1 MTRNPKHL
9 IGIAVAVLAIAGYW
23 MLLLS
28 PQREKAAALETKIST
43 KQAQIQQIEAT
54 LATYRKAQ
62 ESYKG
67 NYATLVR
74 LGKAVPSDD
83 DVRSL
88 MVQLDSAAG
97 GTGVDFRTIQ
107 VGGGDASAS
116 ADPAAAGA
124 TKAPPGA
131 VSVGTAGFSA
141 LPITLT
147 FNGQFSNMTGFFT
160 KLEKFVRMRN
170 EQLEVTGRLM
180 RVERFTLAP
189 AETGFPDIKA
199 EIGASSYIVPATEG
213 ITGGATAAGP
223 AATTA
228 SSSGTPAPTVPTTTA
243 ATTAGATR

>member
-1 MTRNPKHL
+1 MTRNPKLL
-9 IGIAVAVLAIAGYW
+9 IGVAVAVAAIAGYW

-28 PQREKAAALETKIST
+28 PQREKAADLEAQIST
-43 KQAQIQQIEAT
+43 KQAEIQQAETT
-54 LATYRKAQ
+54 LASYRKAQ
-62 ESYKG
+62 ASYKS

-74 LGKAVPSDD
+74 LGKAVPGDD

-97 GTGVDFRTIQ
+97 GTGVDFQTIS
-107 VGGGDASAS
+107 VGGGSPGAGEGDA
-116 ADPAAAGA
+116 
-124 TKAPPGA
+124 TVPPGA
-131 VSVGTAGFSA
+131 VAVGSAGFSA
-141 LPITLT
+141 LPVTLT
-147 FNGQFSNMTGFFT
+147 FKGGFSNMTGFFT

-189 AETGFPDIKA
+189 SEAGFPDIKA

-223 AATTA
+223 AATPA
-228 SSSGTPAPTVPTTTA
+228 SGSDPSGPSVPTTTA